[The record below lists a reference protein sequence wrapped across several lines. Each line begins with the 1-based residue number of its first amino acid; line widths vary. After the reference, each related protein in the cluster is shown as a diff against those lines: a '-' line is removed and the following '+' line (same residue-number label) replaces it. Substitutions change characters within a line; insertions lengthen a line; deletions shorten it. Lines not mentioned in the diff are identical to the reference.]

1 MSKTHLFLGGGCWQ
15 VGEPC
20 KYMYVLPDVT
30 EPTQSEAPAH
40 SGPRGAWPGSGE
52 DQERDGDWT
61 CPACSANCYA
71 KKTEC
76 FKCGTRRPAGMGI
89 SLSSADQLAKYQQ
102 QGLKDGEWRCAKCG
116 VNVFATKSSCFK
128 CHALRPGGAD
138 GAASKKPRL
147 A

>member
-1 MSKTHLFLGGGCWQ
+1 
-15 VGEPC
+15 
-20 KYMYVLPDVT
+20 
-30 EPTQSEAPAH
+30 
-40 SGPRGAWPGSGE
+40 
-52 DQERDGDWT
+52 
-61 CPACSANCYA
+61 
-71 KKTEC
+71 
-76 FKCGTRRPAGMGI
+76 MGI